1 MNLFD
6 PRAALAEIEKRG
18 SPPATSATIATLHP
32 ATPDFVADVA
42 DVAAPLAQ
50 ITKKPTPFPNDEFR
64 HGTTFD
70 GTPKTWTGKIVSL
83 DAWRQ
88 LSEWEKHGP
97 GGRMWNGVTRQWEPP
112 ET

>member
-1 MNLFD
+1 MLSEWVGGYAGMRTQMQVLSLKSVLSPVPKPQAPNLTK
-6 PRAALAEIEKRG
+6 PQVL
-18 SPPATSATIATLHP
+18 
-32 ATPDFVADVA
+32 
-42 DVAAPLAQ
+42 PLALDVGRYGQ
-50 ITKKPTPFPNDEFR
+50 GCAGGQR
-64 HGTTFD
+64 
-70 GTPKTWTGKIVSL
+70 TWTGKIVSL